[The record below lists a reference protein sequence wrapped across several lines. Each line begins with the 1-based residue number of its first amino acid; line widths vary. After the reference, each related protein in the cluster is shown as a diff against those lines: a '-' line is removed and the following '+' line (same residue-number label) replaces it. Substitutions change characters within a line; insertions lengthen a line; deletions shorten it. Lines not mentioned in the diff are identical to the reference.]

1 MSQLAQDT
9 FIRADQSGFGAAS
22 DGKTWARDA
31 GVGVSN
37 IVSNQ
42 GKIGPG
48 GNDSQFVLGSGTAGT
63 INILC
68 RVKSGDAGNVAAVL
82 FRYSSTGGASPNGY
96 RAGIFGGNLVVDK
109 YVSGTRTNIGSTSVS
124 YVVGEEWWIRAVASS
139 TSIKATAWKDGT
151 SEPGTPQLNLTDSSN
166 STGKYGVSVFM
177 NADFTYFDSLTVTDN
192 QSATQAT
199 KDISSRFR
207 LLAQSTKDIA
217 SRFRLS
223 AQRTKDL
230 SARLRL
236 FAIST
241 RDTTTRLRLLATST
255 RDISSRIR
263 LSAQSTRDLAAR
275 LRLQAAG
282 TLKDIQARV
291 RLSALQTRDMATR
304 LRLLATLSRDL
315 SLRVR
320 LSASR
325 TRDVQGRVRLL
336 ALLMRDVTARLRLQ
350 ASAGGVTQD
359 ISMRLRLI
367 VSAHA
372 TITLTS
378 PRGALSLLATRGTI
392 TLTSPRGTIVL
403 YATRGTATLEA
414 TRGDITLEGI

>member
-9 FIRADQSGFGAAS
+9 FLRANQSGLGTAS

-82 FRYSSTGGASPNGY
+82 FRYSSTGGTNPNGY

-109 YVSGTRTNIGSTSVS
+109 YVSGTRTNIGSTSVG
-124 YVVGEEWWIRAVASS
+124 YNVGEEWWVRAVASS

-151 SEPGTPQLNLTDSSN
+151 SEPGSPQLNLTDSSN
-166 STGKYGVSVFM
+166 STGLYGISVFM
-177 NADFTYFDSLTVTDN
+177 SNDFTYFDSLTVTDN
-192 QSATQAT
+192 QSAVQAT

-223 AQRTKDL
+223 AQNTKDL

-236 FAIST
+236 FATST
-241 RDTTTRLRLLATST
+241 RDATTRLRLLATST
-255 RDISSRIR
+255 RDI
-263 LSAQSTRDLAAR
+263 
-275 LRLQAAG
+275 
-282 TLKDIQARV
+282 
-291 RLSALQTRDMATR
+291 ATR
-304 LRLLATLSRDL
+304 LRLLGTLSRDL

-336 ALLMRDVTARLRLQ
+336 ALLKRDVATRLRLQ

-367 VSAHA
+367 VSTHA

-378 PRGALSLLATRGTI
+378 PRGTL
-392 TLTSPRGTIVL
+392 TLTSPRGAI
-403 YATRGTATLEA
+403 TLFAARE
-414 TRGDITLEGI
+414 TVTLEGI